1 MSFSFKLVSFVPAS
15 FMQVFAMPIPRRAR
29 SAAIAV
35 FLASASC
42 LPVAMAATPLRAA
55 PATVLAEA
63 GPATPAERGALI
75 RRFVMKWGG
84 YAERVYG
91 VDVRVWSGRMVP
103 TFARGDA
110 DNLREALRR
119 DTFEGALAALSGVG
133 HRVGDDRIIEGL
145 AAAAP
150 GTPARQ
156 IPAIGKALGALG
168 EDLVY
173 TPIQPCRIVDTRNA
187 GGVIGAGQTR
197 SFKAAGIGSYAGQGG
212 STGNCGM
219 QSEAPS
225 AVALNVTAVVP
236 VQAGYA
242 TVFPH
247 AAARPDTAS
256 VNYAAGAV
264 VNSAIIAR
272 IPNPA
277 LNLDFSVFTFAE
289 SDFVVDIVGYFA
301 PPRATA
307 LACVDSALGTATI
320 IAGGTGQV
328 TAPACPAGYT
338 ATQLDCESGSWFMPI
353 IFSSLRGGGI
363 CGARNNGTNGAVLTA
378 ARRCCR
384 VPGR

>member
-1 MSFSFKLVSFVPAS
+1 MPFSTMSIPCRAKRVAAFLLATLFLPA
-15 FMQVFAMPIPRRAR
+15 
-29 SAAIAV
+29 
-35 FLASASC
+35 
-42 LPVAMAATPLRAA
+42 AMAAGPARTA
-55 PATVLAEA
+55 PAADAVEA

-75 RRFVMKWGG
+75 RRFVLKWGG

-91 VDVRVWSGRMVP
+91 VDVGVWSHRMVP

-110 DNLREALRR
+110 GNLREALRR
-119 DTFEGALAALSGVG
+119 DTFEGALAALGGVG
-133 HRVGDDRIIEGL
+133 HRVSDDRIIDGL

-156 IPAIGKALGALG
+156 IPTIGKALGALG
-168 EDLVY
+168 EDLVF

-187 GGVIGAGQTR
+187 GGAIGTDQTR

-219 QSEAPS
+219 QGEIPS

-247 AAARPDTAS
+247 GTVRPDTAS
-256 VNYAAGAV
+256 MNYAAGAI
-264 VNSAIIAR
+264 VNSAIIAKV
-272 IPNPA
+272 PNPA
-277 LNLDFSVFTFAE
+277 LNLDFSIFSFAQ

-307 LACVDSALGTATI
+307 LACVDTAVATVTI
-320 IAGGTGQV
+320 GVNATGQV

-338 ATQLDCESGSWFMPI
+338 ATQLDCESGAWAMPI
-353 IFSSLRGGGI
+353 VFSSLRGGGI
-363 CGARNNGTNGAVLTA
+363 CGARNNSTTSAVLSA

>member
-1 MSFSFKLVSFVPAS
+1 MPLSMPVSSVASSAMS
-15 FMQVFAMPIPRRAR
+15 IPRRA
-29 SAAIAV
+29 SSVALVSVLVAAV
-35 FLASASC
+35 SFLPA
-42 LPVAMAATPLRAA
+42 AMAAAA
-55 PATVLAEA
+55 LGAMPAAAVVGT

-75 RRFVMKWGG
+75 RRFVLKWGG

-103 TFARGDA
+103 TFAHDDA

-119 DTFEGALAALSGVG
+119 DTFEGALAALGGVG
-133 HRVGDDRIIEGL
+133 HRVDDDRIIDGL

-150 GTPARQ
+150 GTPVRE
-156 IPAIGKALGALG
+156 IPMIGKALGALG

-187 GGVIGAGQTR
+187 GGAIGAGQTR

-212 STGNCGM
+212 SSGNCGM
-219 QSEAPS
+219 QGEIPS

-247 AAARPDTAS
+247 GTLQPDTAS
-256 VNYAAGAV
+256 VNYAAGAI
-264 VNSAIIAR
+264 VNSAIISR

-277 LNLDFSVFTFAE
+277 AASDFSIFTFAE
-289 SDFVVDIVGYFA
+289 SDYVVDIVGYFA

-307 LACVDSALGTATI
+307 LSCVDSGVATTTI
-320 IAGGTGQV
+320 GAGFTGQV
-328 TAPACPAGYT
+328 TAPACAAGYT
-338 ATQLDCESGSWFMPI
+338 ATQLDCESGSWSMPI

-363 CGARNNGTNGAVLTA
+363 CGARNNGSNSATLTA

>member
-1 MSFSFKLVSFVPAS
+1 MSVSFMP
-15 FMQVFAMPIPRRAR
+15 FHAMPVQDAVRRHAM
-29 SAAIAV
+29 SAALVAPLLV
-35 FLASASC
+35 AALF
-42 LPVAMAATPLRAA
+42 LPVATAAA
-55 PATVLAEA
+55 PIRTMPVAAVGN

-75 RRFVMKWGG
+75 RRFVLKWGG

-91 VDVRVWSGRMVP
+91 VDVGVWSGRMVP

-119 DTFEGALAALSGVG
+119 DTFEGALAALGGVG
-133 HRVGDDRIIEGL
+133 HRVGDDRIIDGL
-145 AAAAP
+145 AATAP
-150 GTPARQ
+150 GTPVRQ
-156 IPAIGKALGALG
+156 IPALGKALGALG

-187 GGVIGAGQTR
+187 GGAIGAGQTR
-197 SFKAAGIGSYAGQGG
+197 SFKAAGTSSYAGQGG

-219 QSEAPS
+219 QGEIPS

-247 AAARPDTAS
+247 AAVRPDTAS
-256 VNYAAGAV
+256 VNYAAGAI
-264 VNSAIIAR
+264 VNSAIIAK

-277 LNLDFSVFTFAE
+277 LNLDFSIFSFAQ

-307 LACVDSALGTATI
+307 LSCVDSGLATVTI
-320 IAGGTGQV
+320 GVGATGQV
-328 TAPACPAGYT
+328 TAPACAAGYT

-353 IFSSLRGGGI
+353 VFSSLRGGGI
-363 CGARNNGTNGAVLTA
+363 CGARNNGSTSAVLTA